1 MKEYKAALLLVLA
14 SVIWG
19 FTFVF
24 QSQAAE
30 VIGPF
35 TYNGIRM
42 LIGSVV
48 LSPLA
53 FREIRKRKTDP
64 VYRKNLVY
72 GGLVCGILIA
82 AASVFQQ
89 YGIGLTS
96 AGRAGFI
103 TSIYALLVPVFSIAI
118 GKKVS
123 PALWLCVFAGLAG
136 MFLLSTG
143 AESGKIGTGEIVLFI
158 CAILFTFQ
166 IMSVDHFAPRVEGP
180 DISFVQFLVG
190 GIISLSCGFA
200 FETVSMQIIKAAAV
214 PILYAGIFSCGVAY
228 TLQIV
233 GQKHVQPTKATL
245 ILCLESFWAAVGGA
259 LILGET
265 MTAREILGCVIIL
278 GAVTAS
284 QLLRKS

>member
-24 QSQAAE
+24 QSQAADL
-30 VIGPF
+30 IGPF
-35 TYNGIRM
+35 TFNGIRM
-42 LIGSVV
+42 LIGSLV

-53 FREIRKRKTDP
+53 LKGIEKRKTDP
-64 VYRKNLVY
+64 VYRKNLTY
-72 GGLVCGILIA
+72 GGLICGLFIA

-118 GKKVS
+118 GKKVR
-123 PALWLCVFAGLAG
+123 PGLWVCVFTGLVG
-136 MFLLSTG
+136 LFLLSTG
-143 AESGKIGTGEIVLFI
+143 AESGKIGTGEVMLFI
-158 CAILFTFQ
+158 CAILYTCQ
-166 IMSVDHFAPRVEGP
+166 IMAVDYYAPYIEGP

-190 GIISLSCGFA
+190 GILSLVFA
-200 FETVSMQIIKAAAV
+200 FIFETVSWQIIKAAAV
-214 PILYAGIFSCGVAY
+214 PILYSGIFSCGVAY

-233 GQKHVQPTKATL
+233 GQKYVQPTKATL

-265 MTAREILGCVIIL
+265 MTLREIMGCAITL
-278 GAVTAS
+278 GAVIVS

>member
-19 FTFVF
+19 FTFAF
-24 QSQAAE
+24 QSQAADL
-30 VIGPF
+30 IQPF
-35 TYNGIRM
+35 SYNGIRM
-42 LIGSVV
+42 LIGAVV

-53 FREIRKRKTDP
+53 LKGMRKRGSDT
-64 VYRKNLVY
+64 VYRRNLIR
-72 GGLVCGILIA
+72 GGLLCGVLIA

-123 PALWLCVFAGLAG
+123 PGLWVCVFAGLLG
-136 MFLLSTG
+136 LFLLSTG
-143 AESGKIGTGEIVLFI
+143 AESGKIGTGEIMLMV
-158 CAILFTFQ
+158 CAVLFTFQ
-166 IMSVDHFAPRVEGP
+166 IMSVDHFAPFVEGP
-180 DISFVQFLVG
+180 DISFIQFLVG
-190 GIISLSCGFA
+190 GFISLVFGLI
-200 FETVSMQIIKAAAV
+200 FETVSWQIIKAAMV

-233 GQKHVQPTKATL
+233 GQKYVQPTKATL

-259 LILGET
+259 LILGER
-265 MTAREILGCVIIL
+265 MTGREITGCVITL
-278 GAVTAS
+278 GAVMAS
-284 QLLRKS
+284 QLMRKD

>member
-19 FTFVF
+19 FTFAF
-24 QSQAAE
+24 QSQAADL
-30 VIGPF
+30 IQPF
-35 TYNGIRM
+35 LYNGIRM
-42 LIGSVV
+42 LIGAAV

-53 FREIRKRKTDP
+53 LKGMRKRKADP
-64 VYRKNLVY
+64 VYRRNLIH
-72 GGLVCGILIA
+72 GGLICGFLIA

-123 PALWLCVFAGLAG
+123 PGLWVCVFAGLLG
-136 MFLLSTG
+136 LFLLSTG
-143 AESGKIGTGEIVLFI
+143 AESGKIGTGEILLII
-158 CAILFTFQ
+158 CAVLFTFQ
-166 IMSVDHFAPRVEGP
+166 IMSVDHFAPFVEGP
-180 DISFVQFLVG
+180 DISFIQFLVG
-190 GIISLSCGFA
+190 GFISLVIGLI
-200 FETVSMQIIKAAAV
+200 FETLTWQIIKAAIV
-214 PILYAGIFSCGVAY
+214 PILYAGIFSCGIAY

-233 GQKHVQPTKATL
+233 GQKYVQPTKATL

-259 LILGET
+259 LILGER
-265 MTAREILGCVIIL
+265 MTGREITGCIITL
-278 GAVTAS
+278 GAVMAS
-284 QLLRKS
+284 QLMRKD

>member
-19 FTFVF
+19 FTFAF
-24 QSQAAE
+24 QSQAADL
-30 VIGPF
+30 IQPF
-35 TYNGIRM
+35 SYNGIRM
-42 LIGSVV
+42 LIGAVV

-53 FREIRKRKTDP
+53 LKGMRKRGSDT
-64 VYRKNLVY
+64 VYRRNLIR
-72 GGLVCGILIA
+72 GGLLCGVLIA

-123 PALWLCVFAGLAG
+123 PGLWVCVFAGLLG
-136 MFLLSTG
+136 LFLLSTG
-143 AESGKIGTGEIVLFI
+143 AESGKIGTGEIMLMV
-158 CAILFTFQ
+158 CAVLFTFQ
-166 IMSVDHFAPRVEGP
+166 IMSVDHFAPFVEGP
-180 DISFVQFLVG
+180 DISFIQFLVG
-190 GIISLSCGFA
+190 GFISLVFGLI
-200 FETVSMQIIKAAAV
+200 FETVSWQIIKAAMV

-233 GQKHVQPTKATL
+233 GQKYVQPTKATL
-245 ILCLESFWAAVGGA
+245 ILCLESFWAAVGGS
-259 LILGET
+259 LILGER
-265 MTAREILGCVIIL
+265 MTGREITGCVITL
-278 GAVTAS
+278 GAVMAS
-284 QLLRKS
+284 QLMRKD

>member
-19 FTFVF
+19 FTFAF

-42 LIGSVV
+42 LIGAIV

-53 FREIRKRKTDP
+53 LRGIRRRKADP
-64 VYRKNLVY
+64 VYRKNLVC

-103 TSIYALLVPVFSIAI
+103 TSTYALLVPVFSIAL

-123 PALWLCVFAGLAG
+123 PALWICVFAGLAG
-136 MFLLSTG
+136 LFLLSTG
-143 AESGKIGTGEIVLFI
+143 AEDGKIGTGEILLFI
-158 CAILFTFQ
+158 CAVLFTFQ
-166 IMSVDHFAPRVEGP
+166 IMSVDHFAPFVEGP
-180 DISFVQFLVG
+180 DISFFQFIVG
-190 GIISLSCGFA
+190 GSISLICGFA

-214 PILYAGIFSCGVAY
+214 PILYAGICSCGVAY

-233 GQKHVQPTKATL
+233 GQKYVQPTKATL

-265 MTAREILGCVIIL
+265 MTAREILGCVITL
-278 GAVTAS
+278 GAVAAS

>member
-19 FTFVF
+19 FTFAF
-24 QSQAAE
+24 QSQAADL
-30 VIGPF
+30 IQPF
-35 TYNGIRM
+35 SYNGIRM
-42 LIGSVV
+42 LIGAVV

-53 FREIRKRKTDP
+53 LKGMRKRGSDA
-64 VYRKNLVY
+64 VYRRNLIR
-72 GGLVCGILIA
+72 GGLLCGVLIA

-123 PALWLCVFAGLAG
+123 PGLWVCVFAGLLG
-136 MFLLSTG
+136 LFLLSTG
-143 AESGKIGTGEIVLFI
+143 AESGKIGTGEIMLMV
-158 CAILFTFQ
+158 CAVLFTFQ
-166 IMSVDHFAPRVEGP
+166 IMSVDHFAPFVEGP
-180 DISFVQFLVG
+180 DISFIQFLVG
-190 GIISLSCGFA
+190 GFISLVFGLI
-200 FETVSMQIIKAAAV
+200 FETVSWQIIKAAMV

-233 GQKHVQPTKATL
+233 GQKYVQPTKATL

-265 MTAREILGCVIIL
+265 MTGREITGCVITL
-278 GAVTAS
+278 GAVMAS
-284 QLLRKS
+284 QLMRKD

>member
-19 FTFVF
+19 FTFAF
-24 QSQAAE
+24 QSQAADL
-30 VIGPF
+30 IQPF
-35 TYNGIRM
+35 SYNGIRM
-42 LIGSVV
+42 LIGAVV

-53 FREIRKRKTDP
+53 LKGMRKRGSDA
-64 VYRKNLVY
+64 VYRRNLIR
-72 GGLVCGILIA
+72 GGLLCGVLIA

-123 PALWLCVFAGLAG
+123 PGLWVCVFAGLLG
-136 MFLLSTG
+136 LFLLSTG
-143 AESGKIGTGEIVLFI
+143 AESGKIGTGEIMLMV
-158 CAILFTFQ
+158 CAVLFTFQ
-166 IMSVDHFAPRVEGP
+166 IMSVDHFAPFVEGP
-180 DISFVQFLVG
+180 DISFIQFLVG
-190 GIISLSCGFA
+190 GFISLVFGLI
-200 FETVSMQIIKAAAV
+200 FETVSWQIIKAAMV

-233 GQKHVQPTKATL
+233 GQKYVQPTKATL

-259 LILGET
+259 LILGER
-265 MTAREILGCVIIL
+265 MTGREITGCVITL
-278 GAVTAS
+278 GAVMAS
-284 QLLRKS
+284 QLMRKD

>member
-19 FTFVF
+19 FTFAF
-24 QSQAAE
+24 QSQAADL
-30 VIGPF
+30 IGPF
-35 TYNGIRM
+35 AYNGIRM
-42 LIGSVV
+42 LIGALV

-53 FREIRKRKTDP
+53 FKGINKRKADP
-64 VYRKNLVY
+64 VYRKNLTY
-72 GGLVCGILIA
+72 SGLACGILIA

-123 PALWLCVFAGLAG
+123 PALWLCVFAGLVG
-136 MFLLSTG
+136 LFLLSTG
-143 AESGKIGTGEIVLFI
+143 AESGKIGRGEILLFI

-166 IMSVDHFAPRVEGP
+166 IMTVDYYAPYIEGP

-190 GIISLSCGFA
+190 GSISLICAFI
-200 FETVSMQIIKAAAV
+200 FETVTWQIIKAAAV
-214 PILYAGIFSCGVAY
+214 PILYAGIFSCGIAY

-233 GQKHVQPTKATL
+233 GQKYVQPTKATL

-265 MTAREILGCVIIL
+265 MTAREIIGCAITL
-278 GAVTAS
+278 GAVIAS

>member
-19 FTFVF
+19 FTFAF

-42 LIGSVV
+42 LIGSLV

-53 FREIRKRKTDP
+53 FREIGKRKADP
-64 VYRKNLVY
+64 VYRKNLIY
-72 GGLVCGILIA
+72 GGLACGILIA

-103 TSIYALLVPVFSIAI
+103 TSIYALLVPVFSIAL

-123 PALWLCVFAGLAG
+123 PALWVCVFAGLAG
-136 MFLLSTG
+136 LFLLSTG
-143 AESGKIGTGEIVLFI
+143 AENGKIGTGEVLLFI

-166 IMSVDHFAPRVEGP
+166 IMSVDHFAPKVEGP
-180 DISFVQFLVG
+180 DISFLQFIVG
-190 GIISLSCGFA
+190 GTVSLIFGFI
-200 FETVSMQIIKAAAV
+200 FETVSVQIIKAAAV

-265 MTAREILGCVIIL
+265 MTSREILGCLITL
-278 GAVTAS
+278 GAVIAS

>member
-19 FTFVF
+19 FTFAF
-24 QSQAAE
+24 QSQAADL
-30 VIGPF
+30 IQPF
-35 TYNGIRM
+35 SYNGIRM
-42 LIGSVV
+42 LIGAAV

-53 FREIRKRKTDP
+53 FKGIKKRKTDA
-64 VYRKNLVY
+64 VYRRNLIH
-72 GGLVCGILIA
+72 GGLICGLLIA

-123 PALWLCVFAGLAG
+123 PGLWVCVFAGLLG
-136 MFLLSTG
+136 LFLLSTG
-143 AESGKIGTGEIVLFI
+143 AESGKIGTGEILLII
-158 CAILFTFQ
+158 CAVLFTFQ
-166 IMSVDHFAPRVEGP
+166 IMSVDHFAPFVEGP
-180 DISFVQFLVG
+180 DISFIQFLVG
-190 GIISLSCGFA
+190 GFISLVFGLI
-200 FETVSMQIIKAAAV
+200 FETITWQIIKAAMV

-233 GQKHVQPTKATL
+233 GQKYVQPTKATL

-259 LILGET
+259 LILGER
-265 MTAREILGCVIIL
+265 MTGREIIGCIITL
-278 GAVTAS
+278 AAVMAS
-284 QLLRKS
+284 QLMRKD

>member
-42 LIGSVV
+42 LIGALV

-53 FREIRKRKTDP
+53 FREIGKRKTD
-64 VYRKNLVY
+64 VTYCKNLIS
-72 GGLVCGILIA
+72 GGLVCGFLIA

-96 AGRAGFI
+96 AGRAGFL
-103 TSIYALLVPVFSIAI
+103 TSIYALFVPVFSVVI

-123 PALWLCVFAGLAG
+123 PALWLCVFAGLLGA
-136 MFLLSTG
+136 FLLSTG
-143 AESGKIGTGEIVLFI
+143 AESGKIGTGEVMLFI

-166 IMSVDHFAPRVEGP
+166 IMSVDHYAPKVEGP

-190 GIISLSCGFA
+190 GLVSLICGLL
-200 FETVSMQIIKAAAV
+200 FETVSMQIIKDAAI

-265 MTAREILGCVIIL
+265 MTIREILGCAITL
-278 GAVTAS
+278 GAVIAS
-284 QLLRKS
+284 QLLRKG

>member
-19 FTFVF
+19 FTFAF
-24 QSQAAE
+24 QSQAADL
-30 VIGPF
+30 IQPF
-35 TYNGIRM
+35 SYNGIRM
-42 LIGSVV
+42 LIGAVV

-53 FREIRKRKTDP
+53 LKGIKKRKADP
-64 VYRKNLVY
+64 EYRRNLTY
-72 GGLVCGILIA
+72 GGLLCGVLIA

-123 PALWLCVFAGLAG
+123 PGLWVCVFAGLLG
-136 MFLLSTG
+136 LFLLSTG
-143 AESGKIGTGEIVLFI
+143 AESGKIGTGEIMLII
-158 CAILFTFQ
+158 CAVLFTFQ
-166 IMSVDHFAPRVEGP
+166 IMSVDHFAPFVEGP
-180 DISFVQFLVG
+180 DISFIQFLVG
-190 GIISLSCGFA
+190 GLISLVFGFI
-200 FETVSMQIIKAAAV
+200 FETISWQIVKAAMI

-233 GQKHVQPTKATL
+233 GQKYVQPTKATL

-265 MTAREILGCVIIL
+265 MTGREITGCVITL
-278 GAVTAS
+278 GAVMAS
-284 QLLRKS
+284 QLMRKD

>member
-19 FTFVF
+19 FTFAF

-30 VIGPF
+30 VIEPF

-42 LIGSVV
+42 LIGAVV

-53 FREIRKRKTDP
+53 LRGFRRRKADS
-64 VYRKNLVY
+64 VYRKNLIS

-103 TSIYALLVPVFSIAI
+103 TSIYALLVPVFSIAL

-136 MFLLSTG
+136 LFLLSTG
-143 AESGKIGTGEIVLFI
+143 AEDGKIGTGEIVLFI
-158 CAILFTFQ
+158 CAVLFTFQ
-166 IMSVDHFAPRVEGP
+166 IMSVDHFAPFVEGP
-180 DISFVQFLVG
+180 DISFVQFVVG
-190 GIISLSCGFA
+190 GLVSLICGFA
-200 FETVSMQIIKAAAV
+200 FETVSLQIIKAAAV

-233 GQKHVQPTKATL
+233 GQKYVQPTKATL

-265 MTAREILGCVIIL
+265 MTAREILGCVITL
-278 GAVTAS
+278 GAVIAS
-284 QLLRKS
+284 QLLRKG

>member
-24 QSQAAE
+24 QSQAADL
-30 VIGPF
+30 IGPF

-42 LIGSVV
+42 LIGALV

-53 FREIRKRKTDP
+53 LKGIKKRKADP
-64 VYRKNLVY
+64 VYTKNLTY
-72 GGLVCGILIA
+72 GGLICGLLIA
-82 AASVFQQ
+82 AASVTQQ

-103 TSIYALLVPVFSIAI
+103 TSIYALFVPVFSVVI

-123 PALWLCVFAGLAG
+123 PGLWLCVLAGLTGA
-136 MFLLSTG
+136 FLLSTG
-143 AESGKIGTGEIVLFI
+143 AESGKIGTGEVMLFI

-166 IMSVDHFAPRVEGP
+166 IMTVDYYAPYIEGP

-190 GIISLSCGFA
+190 GSISLICAFI
-200 FETVSMQIIKAAAV
+200 FETVTWQIIKAAAV
-214 PILYAGIFSCGVAY
+214 PILYAGIFSCGIAY

-233 GQKHVQPTKATL
+233 GQKYVQPTKATL

-265 MTAREILGCVIIL
+265 MTLREIMGCAITL
-278 GAVTAS
+278 GAVIVS